1 MGVIFARQ
9 SSPDTRGADISHLS
23 RVNDVLWCDNWN
35 GSSVSECRNF
45 QYLEHEIEMQE
56 YEGSIM
62 KLLNI
67 RISFRLFWSGGKRAR
82 TKLFKPFRRKRLDS
96 SGEFCFYFT
105 SSSIIY
111 GSFRDSLNPFCFHL
125 KTWKII
131 QIENGSAQTIL
142 RILKLPLASSCTVRG
157 LPKLEEKIPIS
168 NTLGNTC
175 YWNVF
180 YFLRALRVCQV
191 NLSLP
196 SHFLKTNSP
205 RFIRVLEFH
214 LDSVDTAVVTLSS
227 LSVSSFQKVLL
238 SHKMSKPRI
247 YIYLRLM
254 FS

>member
-1 MGVIFARQ
+1 MVDCNKYKSQSRLAIFLETRMCGTSICRKNCWAKFFLFINPFLPDKIFQIFSIHALDRGPWCNPLFTGDPMGAIFACQ

-105 SSSIIY
+105 SSSII
-111 GSFRDSLNPFCFHL
+111 
-125 KTWKII
+125 
-131 QIENGSAQTIL
+131 
-142 RILKLPLASSCTVRG
+142 
-157 LPKLEEKIPIS
+157 
-168 NTLGNTC
+168 
-175 YWNVF
+175 
-180 YFLRALRVCQV
+180 
-191 NLSLP
+191 
-196 SHFLKTNSP
+196 
-205 RFIRVLEFH
+205 
-214 LDSVDTAVVTLSS
+214 
-227 LSVSSFQKVLL
+227 
-238 SHKMSKPRI
+238 
-247 YIYLRLM
+247 
-254 FS
+254 